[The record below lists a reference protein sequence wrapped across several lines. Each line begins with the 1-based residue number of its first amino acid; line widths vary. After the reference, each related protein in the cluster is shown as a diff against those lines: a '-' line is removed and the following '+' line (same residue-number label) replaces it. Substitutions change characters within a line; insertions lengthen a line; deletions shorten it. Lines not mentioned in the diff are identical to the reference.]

1 MNSVEQIL
9 WGLCAGLALAL
20 IYTFYIKRVQG
31 GLIRRLLAA
40 DALTEGSA
48 VGLAALGYKNGVL
61 LRHALREGT
70 PLSAVVQSTPDG
82 RYFIPAEKVELAE
95 KRYGNA
101 GMSMFVMLISIL
113 VLFAVALVCVY
124 VFPELID
131 WFESMF
137 GGGS

>member
-95 KRYGNA
+95 KRYGNE

>member
-31 GLIRRLLAA
+31 GLIRRLLAG

-95 KRYGNA
+95 KRYGNE

>member
-95 KRYGNA
+95 KRYGNE

-137 GGGS
+137 GSGS

>member
-31 GLIRRLLAA
+31 GLIRRL
-40 DALTEGSA
+40 
-48 VGLAALGYKNGVL
+48 LAALGYKNGVL

-95 KRYGNA
+95 KRYGNE

>member
-95 KRYGNA
+95 KRYGNE

-131 WFESMF
+131 WFESVF

>member
-40 DALTEGSA
+40 DALTEG
-48 VGLAALGYKNGVL
+48 AALGYKNGVL

-95 KRYGNA
+95 KRYGNE

>member
-9 WGLCAGLALAL
+9 WGLCAGRALAL

-48 VGLAALGYKNGVL
+48 VGLAALGYKNGGL

-95 KRYGNA
+95 KRYGNE

>member
-95 KRYGNA
+95 KRYGNE

-131 WFESMF
+131 CFESMF

>member
-61 LRHALREGT
+61 LRHALREGS

-95 KRYGNA
+95 KRYGNE

>member
-95 KRYGNA
+95 KRYGNV

>member
-95 KRYGNA
+95 KRYGNE
-101 GMSMFVMLISIL
+101 GMSMFVMVISIL

>member
-95 KRYGNA
+95 KRYGNE

-113 VLFAVALVCVY
+113 GLFAVALVCVY

>member
-9 WGLCAGLALAL
+9 WGICAGLALAL

-95 KRYGNA
+95 KRYGNE

>member
-40 DALTEGSA
+40 DAPTEGSA

-95 KRYGNA
+95 KRYGNE

>member
-31 GLIRRLLAA
+31 GLIRRLLAD

-95 KRYGNA
+95 KRYGNE

>member
-48 VGLAALGYKNGVL
+48 VGLAALDYKNGVL

-95 KRYGNA
+95 KRYGNE

>member
-1 MNSVEQIL
+1 M
-9 WGLCAGLALAL
+9 GALCRSGAGSDLYVLYQTRAG
-20 IYTFYIKRVQG
+20 RSDSPG
-31 GLIRRLLAA
+31 CWRP

-95 KRYGNA
+95 KRYGNE

>member
-95 KRYGNA
+95 KRYGNE
-101 GMSMFVMLISIL
+101 GMAMFVMLISIL

>member
-1 MNSVEQIL
+1 M
-9 WGLCAGLALAL
+9 
-20 IYTFYIKRVQG
+20 
-31 GLIRRLLAA
+31 
-40 DALTEGSA
+40 
-48 VGLAALGYKNGVL
+48 
-61 LRHALREGT
+61 
-70 PLSAVVQSTPDG
+70 
-82 RYFIPAEKVELAE
+82 ELAE
-95 KRYGNA
+95 KRYGNE

>member
-1 MNSVEQIL
+1 MNSIEQIL
-9 WGLCAGLALAL
+9 WGVCAGLALAL

-48 VGLAALGYKNGVL
+48 VSLSALGYKNGGL

-70 PLSAVVQSTPDG
+70 PLSAIVHSTPDG
-82 RYFIPAEKVELAE
+82 RYYVPAEQVELAE
-95 KRYGNA
+95 KRYGSD
-101 GMSMFVMLISIL
+101 GMTLFVML
-113 VLFAVALVCVY
+113 VY
-124 VFPELID
+124 VFPELIA

>member
-1 MNSVEQIL
+1 M
-9 WGLCAGLALAL
+9 
-20 IYTFYIKRVQG
+20 QG

-95 KRYGNA
+95 KRYGNE

>member
-40 DALTEGSA
+40 GALTEGSA
-48 VGLAALGYKNGVL
+48 VGLAALGYKDGVL
-61 LRHALREGT
+61 LRHALRGGT

-95 KRYGNA
+95 KRYGNE

>member
-95 KRYGNA
+95 KRYGNE

-124 VFPELID
+124 VCPELID

>member
-31 GLIRRLLAA
+31 GLIRRLLAV
-40 DALTEGSA
+40 DALTQGSA
-48 VGLAALGYKNGVL
+48 VGLAARGYKNRVL

-95 KRYGNA
+95 KRYGNE

>member
-70 PLSAVVQSTPDG
+70 SLSAVVQSTPDG

-95 KRYGNA
+95 KRYGNE

>member
-48 VGLAALGYKNGVL
+48 GGLAALGYKNGVL

-95 KRYGNA
+95 KRYGNE

>member
-1 MNSVEQIL
+1 MNSIEQIL
-9 WGLCAGLALAL
+9 WAVCAGLALAL

-48 VGLAALGYKNGVL
+48 VSLSALGYKSGGL

-70 PLSAVVQSTPDG
+70 PLSAIVHSTPDG
-82 RYFIPAEKVELAE
+82 RYYIPAEQVELAE
-95 KRYGNA
+95 KRYGSD
-101 GMSMFVMLISIL
+101 GMTLFVMLVSIL

-124 VFPELID
+124 VFPELIA

>member
-95 KRYGNA
+95 KRYGNE

-124 VFPELID
+124 VFPELIE

>member
-48 VGLAALGYKNGVL
+48 VGLAALGDKNGVL

-95 KRYGNA
+95 KRYGNE

-131 WFESMF
+131 WLESMF
-137 GGGS
+137 GGGP

>member
-82 RYFIPAEKVELAE
+82 RYFIPAEKEELAE
-95 KRYGNA
+95 KRYGNE

>member
-61 LRHALREGT
+61 RRHALREGT

-95 KRYGNA
+95 KRYGNE

>member
-40 DALTEGSA
+40 DALPEGAA

-95 KRYGNA
+95 KRYGNE

>member
-20 IYTFYIKRVQG
+20 IFPFYIKRVQG

-95 KRYGNA
+95 KRYGNE

>member
-40 DALTEGSA
+40 DEGSA

-95 KRYGNA
+95 KRYGNE

>member
-1 MNSVEQIL
+1 MP
-9 WGLCAGLALAL
+9 GLALAL

-95 KRYGNA
+95 KRYGNE

>member
-31 GLIRRLLAA
+31 GLIRRLLAG
-40 DALTEGSA
+40 DALSQGSA
-48 VGLAALGYKNGVL
+48 VGVAGHGFKKRVL
-61 LRHALREGT
+61 LRHPLGEGS
-70 PLSAVVQSTPDG
+70 PLSSVVQSTPDG

-95 KRYGNA
+95 KRYGNE